1 MSRQH
6 PTLSS
11 LAHRLRPTSA
21 DFAAAAA
28 LHDPSLLLQ
37 LQAAQS
43 HDEPP
48 ITPPTSPGPAR

>member
-6 PTLSS
+6 PTLTS
-11 LAHRLRPTSA
+11 LAHRMRPTAA

-28 LHDPSLLLQ
+28 PHDPSLLLQ

-43 HDEPP
+43 HGEPP
-48 ITPPTSPGPAR
+48 ITSPCPAR